1 MQGAK
6 TVDEVYT
13 VIEHLYLPDNLR
25 IVAPQNEAQAMWQNG
40 QEVDYPNQFDARVGV
55 EFFVWRQESA
65 YECPQARGHYNN
77 TACKKYQTPL

>member
-13 VIEHLYLPDNLR
+13 EIEHLYLPDNLR

-40 QEVDYPNQFDARVGV
+40 QEVDEPNQFDARVGM

-65 YECPQARGHYNN
+65 YECPHARGHYNN
-77 TACKKYQTPL
+77 TACKK